1 MFELPQRAI
10 EVATQVESF
19 FQQRVLPNNKL
30 WEQQAR
36 AGQAIPDIQQTL
48 RAEAKSLGLWNMALP
63 RLTEDEPGLRLTNLE
78 FTAVAEIL
86 GRLEWG
92 SHVINCNAP
101 DVPNME
107 LLQLFGDE
115 EQKRQ
120 WLTPLLEGEIGSAFA
135 MTEPYAASS
144 DPTNLET
151 QIRREGDEFVINGRK
166 WFASNGSHE
175 RCELLVLVG
184 VTNPDGQKSQRQ
196 SLLLVPRH
204 TPGINVLR
212 NLPVFDHLSQTNLHP
227 ELEFSN
233 VRVPVG
239 NLLGEQGAGFAIGQA
254 RLGPARLHH
263 CMRAIGECE
272 VLISLMVKRSQSRST
287 FGKRIDEYS
296 STQAAISLSRIEL
309 DQCRLLVRQAA
320 HLLDTVGNK
329 AARKQ
334 ISMIKVAVAKMYQD
348 IADRCIQLFGARG
361 VTRDTPAARAF
372 GKARAFRIYDGP
384 DEVHLQTIAR
394 LEAGEQTLE
403 GLEHYLHE

>member
-1 MFELPQRAI
+1 MFELPQRALD
-10 EVATQVESF
+10 VAEQVEHF

-36 AGQAIPDIQQTL
+36 AGQAIPEIQQTL
-48 RAEAKSLGLWNMALP
+48 RKEAKALGLWNMALP
-63 RLTEDEPGLRLTNLE
+63 RLAVDEPGMRLSNLE

-92 SHVINCNAP
+92 SHVFNCNAP

-107 LLQLFGDE
+107 LLQLFGSD
-115 EQKRQ
+115 EQKQQ
-120 WLTPLLEGEIGSAFA
+120 WLQPLLEGEIGSAFA

-151 QIRREGDEFVINGRK
+151 RIERDGDEFVVNGRK
-166 WFASNGSHE
+166 WFASNGSHAN
-175 RCELLVLVG
+175 CELLILVG
-184 VTNPDGQKSQRQ
+184 VTNPEGQKSQRQ
-196 SLLLVPRH
+196 SLLLIPRH
-204 TPGINVLR
+204 TPGISVIR
-212 NLPVFDHLSQTNLHP
+212 NLPVFDHLSETNLHP
-227 ELEFSN
+227 ELEFNN
-233 VRVPVG
+233 VRVPAS
-239 NLLGEQGAGFAIGQA
+239 NLLGDAGAGFAIGQA

-309 DQCRLLVRQAA
+309 DQCRLLVQKAA

-329 AARKQ
+329 AARKE
-334 ISMIKVAVAKMYQD
+334 ISMIKVAVAKVYQD
-348 IADRCIQLFGARG
+348 IADRCIQLHGARG
-361 VTRDTPAARAF
+361 VTGDTPAARAF

-394 LEAGEQTLE
+394 LEANEQSLD

>member
-1 MFELPQRAI
+1 MFELPQRALD
-10 EVATQVESF
+10 VAEQVEHF

-36 AGQAIPDIQQTL
+36 AGQAIPEIQQTL
-48 RAEAKSLGLWNMALP
+48 RKEAKALGLWNMALP
-63 RLTEDEPGLRLTNLE
+63 RLAADEPGMRLSNLE

-92 SHVINCNAP
+92 SHVFNCNAP

-107 LLQLFGDE
+107 LLQLFGSD
-115 EQKRQ
+115 EQKQQ
-120 WLTPLLEGEIGSAFA
+120 WLQPLLEGEIGSAFA

-151 QIRREGDEFVINGRK
+151 RIERDGDEFVVNGRK
-166 WFASNGSHE
+166 WFASNGSHAN
-175 RCELLVLVG
+175 CELLILVG
-184 VTNPDGQKSQRQ
+184 VTNPEGQKSQRQ
-196 SLLLVPRH
+196 SLLLIPRH
-204 TPGINVLR
+204 TPGISVIR
-212 NLPVFDHLSQTNLHP
+212 NLPVFDHLSETNLHP
-227 ELEFSN
+227 ELEFNN
-233 VRVPVG
+233 VRVPAS
-239 NLLGEQGAGFAIGQA
+239 NLLGDAGAGFAIGQA

-272 VLISLMVKRSQSRST
+272 VLISLMVKRSRSRST

-309 DQCRLLVRQAA
+309 DQCRLLVQKAA

-329 AARKQ
+329 AARKE
-334 ISMIKVAVAKMYQD
+334 ISMIKVAVAKVYQD
-348 IADRCIQLFGARG
+348 IADRCIQLHGARG
-361 VTRDTPAARAF
+361 VTGDTPAARAF

-394 LEAGEQTLE
+394 LEANEQSLD

>member
-1 MFELPQRAI
+1 MFELPQRALD
-10 EVATQVESF
+10 VAEQVEHF

-36 AGQAIPDIQQTL
+36 AGQAIPEIQQTL
-48 RAEAKSLGLWNMALP
+48 RKEAKALGLWNMALP
-63 RLTEDEPGLRLTNLE
+63 RLAVDEPGMRLSNLE

-92 SHVINCNAP
+92 SHVFNCNAP

-107 LLQLFGDE
+107 LLQLFGSD
-115 EQKRQ
+115 EQKQQ
-120 WLTPLLEGEIGSAFA
+120 WLQPLLEGEIGSAFA

-151 QIRREGDEFVINGRK
+151 RIERDGDEFVVNGRK
-166 WFASNGSHE
+166 WFASNGSHAN
-175 RCELLVLVG
+175 CELLILVG
-184 VTNPDGQKSQRQ
+184 VTNPEGQKSQRQ
-196 SLLLVPRH
+196 SLLLIPRH
-204 TPGINVLR
+204 TPGISVIR
-212 NLPVFDHLSQTNLHP
+212 NLPVFDHLSETNLHP
-227 ELEFSN
+227 ELEFNN
-233 VRVPVG
+233 VRVPAS
-239 NLLGEQGAGFAIGQA
+239 NLLGDAGAGFAIGQA

-272 VLISLMVKRSQSRST
+272 VLISLMVKRSRSRST

-309 DQCRLLVRQAA
+309 DQCRLLVQKAA

-329 AARKQ
+329 AARKE
-334 ISMIKVAVAKMYQD
+334 ISMIKVAVAKVYQD
-348 IADRCIQLFGARG
+348 IADRCIQLHGARG
-361 VTRDTPAARAF
+361 VTGDTPAARAF

-394 LEAGEQTLE
+394 LEANEQSLD
-403 GLEHYLHE
+403 GLQHYLHE

>member
-10 EVATQVESF
+10 EVAAQVEAF
-19 FQQRVLPNNKL
+19 FQQRVLPNNKV
-30 WEQQAR
+30 WEQQAQ
-36 AGQAIPDIQQTL
+36 AGQAVPEVQRTL
-48 RAEAKSLGLWNMALP
+48 RAEAKALGLWNMALP
-63 RLTEDEPGLRLTNLE
+63 RLSDDEPGIRLTNLE

-92 SHVINCNAP
+92 SHVFNCNAP

-107 LLQLFGDE
+107 LLQLFAND
-115 EQKRQ
+115 EQKER
-120 WLTPLLEGEIGSAFA
+120 WLVPLLEGEIGSAFA

-144 DPTNLET
+144 DPANLET
-151 QIRREGDEFVINGRK
+151 RIERDGDEFVINGRK
-166 WFASNGSHE
+166 WFASHDSHAN
-175 RCELLVLVG
+175 CELIVLVG
-184 VTNPDGQKSQRQ
+184 VTDPDGPKSQRQ
-196 SLLLVPRH
+196 SLVLVPRN
-204 TPGINVLR
+204 TPGINVVR
-212 NLPVFDHLSQTNLHP
+212 NLPVFDHLSETSRHP
-227 ELEFSN
+227 EIEFVN
-233 VRVPVG
+233 VRVPVT
-239 NLLGEQGAGFAIGQA
+239 NLLGAEGAGFAIGQA

-272 VLISLMVKRSQSRST
+272 ILISLMVKRSQARST

-309 DQCRLLVRQAA
+309 DQCRLLVQQAA

-348 IADRCIQLFGARG
+348 IADRCIQLYGARG
-361 VTRDTPAARAF
+361 VTGDTPAARAF

-394 LEAGEQTLE
+394 LEANEQTLDS
-403 GLEHYLHE
+403 LEHYLTE

>member
-30 WEQQAR
+30 WEQQAS

-92 SHVINCNAP
+92 SHVFNCNAP

-151 QIRREGDEFVINGRK
+151 QISREGDEFVINGRK

-184 VTNPDGQKSQRQ
+184 VTNPDGQKAQRQ

-309 DQCRLLVRQAA
+309 DQCRLLVRQTA

>member
-30 WEQQAR
+30 WEQQAS

-92 SHVINCNAP
+92 SHVFNCNAP

>member
-1 MFELPQRAI
+1 MFELPQRATD
-10 EVATQVESF
+10 VADQVEKF

-30 WEQQAR
+30 WEQQAG
-36 AGQAIPDIQQTL
+36 AGQAIPEIQQTL
-48 RAEAKSLGLWNMALP
+48 RDEAKALGLWNMALP
-63 RLTEDEPGLRLTNLE
+63 RLSEDEPGMRLSNLE

-92 SHVINCNAP
+92 SHVFNCNAP

-107 LLQLFGDE
+107 LLQLFGSED
-115 EQKRQ
+115 QKQQ
-120 WLTPLLEGEIGSAFA
+120 WLQPLLEGEIGSAFA

-151 QIRREGDEFVINGRK
+151 RIERDGDEFVVNGRK
-166 WFASNGSHE
+166 WFASNGSHAN
-175 RCELLVLVG
+175 CELLILVG
-184 VTNPDGQKSQRQ
+184 VTNPEGQKSQRQ
-196 SLLLVPRH
+196 SLLLIPRH
-204 TPGINVLR
+204 TPGISVVR
-212 NLPVFDHLSQTNLHP
+212 NLPVFDHLSETNLHP
-227 ELEFSN
+227 ELEFNN
-233 VRVPVG
+233 VRVPAT
-239 NLLGEQGAGFAIGQA
+239 NLLGEAGAGFAIGQA

-272 VLISLMVKRSQSRST
+272 VLISLMVRRSQSRST
-287 FGKRIDEYS
+287 FGKRIDEDS

-309 DQCRLLVRQAA
+309 DQCRLLVQKAA
-320 HLLDTVGNK
+320 YLLDTVGNK

-334 ISMIKVAVAKMYQD
+334 ISMIKVAVAKVYQD
-348 IADRCIQLFGARG
+348 IADRCIQLHGARG
-361 VTRDTPAARAF
+361 VTGDTPAARAF

-394 LEAGEQTLE
+394 LEANEQSLD

>member
-1 MFELPQRAI
+1 MFELPQRALD
-10 EVATQVESF
+10 VAEQVEHF
-19 FQQRVLPNNKL
+19 FQQRVLPNSKL

-36 AGQAIPDIQQTL
+36 AGQAIPEIQQTL
-48 RAEAKSLGLWNMALP
+48 RKEAKALGLWNMALP
-63 RLTEDEPGLRLTNLE
+63 RLAADEPGMRLSNLE

-92 SHVINCNAP
+92 SHVFNCNAP

-107 LLQLFGDE
+107 LLQLFGSD
-115 EQKRQ
+115 EQKQQ
-120 WLTPLLEGEIGSAFA
+120 WLQPLLEGEIGSAFA

-151 QIRREGDEFVINGRK
+151 RIERDGDEFVVNGRK
-166 WFASNGSHE
+166 WFASNGSHAN
-175 RCELLVLVG
+175 CELLILVG
-184 VTNPDGQKSQRQ
+184 VTNPEGQKSQRQ
-196 SLLLVPRH
+196 SLLLIPRH
-204 TPGINVLR
+204 TPGISVIR
-212 NLPVFDHLSQTNLHP
+212 NLPVFDHLSETNLHP
-227 ELEFSN
+227 ELEFNN
-233 VRVPVG
+233 VRVPAS
-239 NLLGEQGAGFAIGQA
+239 NLLGDAGAGFAIGQA

-309 DQCRLLVRQAA
+309 DQCRLLVQKAA

-329 AARKQ
+329 AARKE
-334 ISMIKVAVAKMYQD
+334 ISMIKVAVAKVYQD
-348 IADRCIQLFGARG
+348 IADRCIQLHGARG
-361 VTRDTPAARAF
+361 VTGDTPAARAF

-394 LEAGEQTLE
+394 LEANEQSLD